1 MTKAPDRPPIPAST
15 RGAEADPLEQSG
27 TGGDFPPASGATG
40 SGAGKNRAALPP
52 SRPPETFEEL
62 RALAVAI
69 ARGEARVSLG
79 SKARAAL
86 GQLLELSGHPV
97 LLSITSLAD
106 HLGVNP
112 STLTRLAHA
121 LGYQGFPALQRV
133 LLSASLT
140 APGIFYARQAEGA
153 LEAGNSIRGAVTRL
167 CRENQANID
176 RFVDQFDEAGFAAA
190 VEMIMS
196 APRVAVH
203 GIRQFHALAGFLAY
217 GLRMIRADVT
227 MLDGNNL
234 GIAEGLASLGPG
246 DVLVSASCAPYS
258 ATVIEVAN
266 AAREAGIATVAIT
279 DLASSPLVPS
289 SRAAVLVGHQSS
301 FISNSIGAFM
311 VAAECL
317 INACAAHRPDETRA
331 ALQARAGM
339 IRRLGIEV

>member
-1 MTKAPDRPPIPAST
+1 MTKAPDLPPIPAST
-15 RGAEADPLEQSG
+15 RGAEAGQLGRKAGKTG
-27 TGGDFPPASGATG
+27 TGGGIPPEAGAPPLPPA
-40 SGAGKNRAALPP
+40 N
-52 SRPPETFEEL
+52 FEEL

-86 GQLLELSGHPV
+86 GHLLELSGHPA
-97 LLSITSLAD
+97 LLSITSLAE

-112 STLTRLAHA
+112 STLTRLSHA
-121 LGYQGFPALQRV
+121 LGYQGFPAFQRV
-133 LLSASLT
+133 LLSSSMN

-153 LEAGNSIRGAVTRL
+153 LVAGNSLRGAVTRL

-176 RFVDQFDEAGFAAA
+176 RFVDHFDEAGFAEA
-190 VEMIMS
+190 VTMIMA

-203 GIRQFHALAGFLAY
+203 GIRQFHALASFLAY
-217 GLRMIRADVT
+217 GLHMIRADVV

-234 GIAEGLASLGPG
+234 GIAEGLATLGPQ
-246 DVLVSASCAPYS
+246 DVLISASCTPYS

-331 ALQARAGM
+331 ALQARARM